1 MSKIYNIST
10 SIHQVKDIISN
21 IRDENTKKSLTGILN
36 LVSIRNTKTA
46 RYNSLDAMTKFTHMV
61 YNSKTITNF
70 IKMELLAH
78 VIDIVA
84 EYGDNKYDA

>member
-10 SIHQVKDIISN
+10 SIQQVKDIISN
-21 IRDENTKKSLTGILN
+21 IRDEDTKKSLTGILN

-46 RYNSLDAMTKFTHMV
+46 RYSSLDAMTKFTYMV
-61 YNSKTITNF
+61 YNSKIISTF

-78 VIDIVA
+78 VIDILA
-84 EYGDNKYDA
+84 EYGDNKYEA